1 MHDGRKPRCFTPS
14 RWQKVWFII
23 VHVCALKKKEVLY
36 ATHLHMNVV
45 HQLVLGEIGEKEK
58 MVNFAIVFYL
68 LKEGC
73 PLMNY
78 KYLKDLFSFLK

>member
-1 MHDGRKPRCFTPS
+1 
-14 RWQKVWFII
+14 
-23 VHVCALKKKEVLY
+23 
-36 ATHLHMNVV
+36 MNVV

-78 KYLKDLFSFLK
+78 EYFKDLFSFLK